1 MCAHSWK
8 SSKINVMKY
17 MSLFTHIIIITGNQ
31 RQFADLPIV
40 HLIYNAVCYHDSQF
54 MGLKAQNETKAET
67 KALETRHAALSAD
80 SNQHSLSSTRHTQQ
94 NIAARLQV
102 INALSIPWQTST
114 QAGVNMK

>member
-54 MGLKAQNETKAET
+54 RGLKAQNETKSGD
-67 KALETRHAALSAD
+67 KALETRHAALSGD
-80 SNQHSLSSTRHTQQ
+80 SNEP
-94 NIAARLQV
+94 
-102 INALSIPWQTST
+102 ALTE
-114 QAGVNMK
+114 

>member
-17 MSLFTHIIIITGNQ
+17 MSLFTHIIITGNQ

-54 MGLKAQNETKAET
+54 RGLKAQNETKAET
-67 KALETRHAALSAD
+67 KRSRRDTQPCLEIR
-80 SNQHSLSSTRHTQQ
+80 
-94 NIAARLQV
+94 
-102 INALSIPWQTST
+102 TST
-114 QAGVNMK
+114 H